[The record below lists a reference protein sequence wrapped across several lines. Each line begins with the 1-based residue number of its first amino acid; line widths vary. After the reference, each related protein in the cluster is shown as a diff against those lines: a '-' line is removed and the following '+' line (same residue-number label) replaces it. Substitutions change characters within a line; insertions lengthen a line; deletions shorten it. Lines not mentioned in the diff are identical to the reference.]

1 MTTVMK
7 KKRERTKE
15 MILSAAQELI
25 SKKGFEETSME
36 SIAERSEI
44 ATGTLYNYYGSKS
57 AVLVALYARL
67 TEQLHSNVPKRSSG
81 TLTCETA
88 IDDLIAYLQYFSRS
102 ATIFPKPITRQI
114 YAFMFVLEPKDIAE
128 LTSMDMKI
136 MAMVMPIL
144 EDMKQAGLLAKDVST
159 EAAAM
164 LLYGSSM
171 MQHQAYIMMPDM
183 AQAQLSDAIEVQVK
197 TQFYGLLLRPT

>member
-1 MTTVMK
+1 MK

-25 SKKGFEETSME
+25 SKNGFEETSME

-67 TEQLHSNVPKRSSG
+67 TAQLHRDVPKRPSG
-81 TLTCETA
+81 ALTCETA
-88 IDDLIAYLQYFSRS
+88 MRDLTASLQYFSR
-102 ATIFPKPITRQI
+102 AVTIFPKSITRQV

-128 LTSMDMKI
+128 LTSIDMEI
-136 MAMVMPIL
+136 MAMLMPIL
-144 EDMKQAGLLAKDVST
+144 ENMKQAGLLAKDVNT

-183 AQAQLSDAIEVQVK
+183 TQAQLSDAIEAQVK
-197 TQFYGLLLRPT
+197 TQFYGLLLRPN